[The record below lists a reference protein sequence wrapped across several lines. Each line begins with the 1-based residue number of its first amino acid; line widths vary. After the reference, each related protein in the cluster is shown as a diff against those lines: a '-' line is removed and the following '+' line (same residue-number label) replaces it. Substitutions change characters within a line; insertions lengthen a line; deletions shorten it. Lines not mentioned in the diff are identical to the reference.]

1 MKLLNYDVY
10 RAILMLYLLLFK
22 NKNNKNNEKAWSK
35 DIIKKSSNM
44 RFSKITDLFLYGPC
58 PDNYSETTTLFLKR
72 KEINKKPVAM
82 LAYVLCKTEGRRIKN
97 KI

>member
-1 MKLLNYDVY
+1 
-10 RAILMLYLLLFK
+10 MLYLALYK
-22 NKNNKNNEKAWSK
+22 NKNNKNNDKAWSK
-35 DIIKKSSNM
+35 DIIKKNSNM
-44 RFSKITDLFLYGPC
+44 RFSKITEDLFLYGPC
-58 PDNYSETTTLFLKR
+58 PDKYSETTTLFLKR